1 MNKPIINNKKKI
13 GWWIKILTN
22 QPIYIYYFGA
32 FKQYPKAEYLRNK
45 CTEDLQKENRID
57 IIEIKKY
64 QNIKLDIKNHKKNK
78 EIKGIIILTFPVK
91 SENNYRVGFSRS
103 HLLSISLFK

>member
-1 MNKPIINNKKKI
+1 MNKQIIDNEKKI
-13 GWWIKILTN
+13 GWQIKILTN

-32 FKQYPKAEYLRNK
+32 FEQYPKAKYFRNK
-45 CTEDLQKENRID
+45 CVQDLGKENKID

-78 EIKGIIILTFPVK
+78 EIKGIIILEKNLKNYTLLIK
-91 SENNYRVGFSRS
+91 LLNINN
-103 HLLSISLFK
+103 LSSM

>member
-1 MNKPIINNKKKI
+1 MNKQIIDNEKKI

-32 FKQYPKAEYLRNK
+32 FKQYPKAKYFRNK
-45 CTEDLQKENRID
+45 RVQDLQKENKID

-64 QNIKLDIKNHKKNK
+64 QNIKLDIKNHKKHK
-78 EIKGIIILTFPVK
+78 EIKSIIILEKNLKNYTLLIK
-91 SENNYRVGFSRS
+91 LLNINN
-103 HLLSISLFK
+103 LSSI